1 MASTAVV
8 ATLVLLMSRLLKFF
22 YSPSRSKSPRDSV
35 SYLPLLTTAR
45 IKLLRGMSYGFISG
59 VLSAHSLLLAKSAVE
74 LLVRTVID
82 HANQFDRWQSWVI
95 LIGMIVLCL
104 TQLYYMHRGLKLCS
118 TSVLYPF
125 VFCIYN
131 ITAILDGLIYFQ
143 QASQLAGLHAGLI
156 ALGTIVLLAGVLC
169 LSWRLEDNDAHAGVT
184 IVGSQPTLG
193 PGLGIAEE
201 HVGSVSDDEEMQ
213 AEEREPLLQKSHSRP
228 GYAPCRRT
236 PSLPLL
242 SPYWRRTQTFSDES
256 ARIWAEL
263 EDSENEVTPTEA
275 APMISP
281 SNTLFGGQYQ
291 NRLRNKSRLLS
302 FASGSGES
310 RSESNADAATFASPQ
325 KGSESGVKSLRDPRV
340 GISRRTTA
348 PVSSNA
354 VRSLPRRIHLRKL
367 SDETTGN
374 RGVDKR

>member
-1 MASTAVV
+1 
-8 ATLVLLMSRLLKFF
+8 
-22 YSPSRSKSPRDSV
+22 
-35 SYLPLLTTAR
+35 
-45 IKLLRGMSYGFISG
+45 
-59 VLSAHSLLLAKSAVE
+59 
-74 LLVRTVID
+74 
-82 HANQFDRWQSWVI
+82 
-95 LIGMIVLCL
+95 
-104 TQLYYMHRGLKLCS
+104 
-118 TSVLYPF
+118 
-125 VFCIYN
+125 
-131 ITAILDGLIYFQ
+131 
-143 QASQLAGLHAGLI
+143 
-156 ALGTIVLLAGVLC
+156 
-169 LSWRLEDNDAHAGVT
+169 
-184 IVGSQPTLG
+184 
-193 PGLGIAEE
+193 
-201 HVGSVSDDEEMQ
+201 VGSVSDDEEMQ

-228 GYAPCRRT
+228 GYAPYRRT

-281 SNTLFGGQYQ
+281 SNTLFGGQDQ

-310 RSESNADAATFASPQ
+310 RSESNPDAATFTSPQ

-354 VRSLPRRIHLRKL
+354 ARSLPRRIHLRKL